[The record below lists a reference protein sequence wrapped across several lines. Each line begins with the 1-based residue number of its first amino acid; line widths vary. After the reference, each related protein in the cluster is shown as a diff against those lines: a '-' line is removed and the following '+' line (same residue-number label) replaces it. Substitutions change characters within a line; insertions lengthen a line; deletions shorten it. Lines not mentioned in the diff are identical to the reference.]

1 MVSHLGKGGDDRAT
15 HSVSVVFVAA
25 ETNSCKLFSA
35 AVWPPRNYQW
45 ARLFGEP
52 HERDWRGLTTWPS
65 DAL

>member
-25 ETNSCKLFSA
+25 ETNSRKLFSA

-45 ARLFGEP
+45 LGSLAS
-52 HERDWRGLTTWPS
+52 LTNAIGTV
-65 DAL
+65 